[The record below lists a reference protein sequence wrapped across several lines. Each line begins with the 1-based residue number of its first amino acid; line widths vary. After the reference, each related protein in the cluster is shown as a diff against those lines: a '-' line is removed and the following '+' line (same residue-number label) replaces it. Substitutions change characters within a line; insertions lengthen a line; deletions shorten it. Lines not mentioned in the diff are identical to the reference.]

1 MSTPVRPGG
10 TALVLID
17 LQVDVLAP
25 CGDVPG
31 VLERTAR
38 LLARAR
44 SSGVPVVH
52 VQHSEEGLDPGTPG
66 WQIAAPVR
74 PVDGEPVVHKRYRD
88 AFAGTD
94 LTEVLAAAGA
104 DRLVVAGAQSD
115 CCVRATLHRAAVEGY
130 DLTPVAD
137 CHTTTGQDAAGV
149 HLTAEQVVAHCTA
162 DIAGLRYP
170 GRTIGVAPH
179 DTVPL
184 DA

>member
-1 MSTPVRPGG
+1 MRPGG

-44 SSGVPVVH
+44 SSGVPV
-52 VQHSEEGLDPGTPG
+52 
-66 WQIAAPVR
+66 A
-74 PVDGEPVVHKRYRD
+74 HKRYRD

-130 DLTPVAD
+130 DLTLVAD